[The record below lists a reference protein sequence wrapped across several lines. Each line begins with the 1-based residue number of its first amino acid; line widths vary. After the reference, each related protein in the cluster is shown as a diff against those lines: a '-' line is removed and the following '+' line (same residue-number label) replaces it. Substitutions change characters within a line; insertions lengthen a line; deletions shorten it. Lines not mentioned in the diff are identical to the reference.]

1 MLEDFAALVQTVEA
15 LRKKTNTALGHLPA
29 RDARRVVDR
38 LGAERHATNRL
49 VDSLLYEIH
58 RHD

>member
-1 MLEDFAALVQTVEA
+1 MLDDLAAMVQAVEA

-38 LGAERHATNRL
+38 LRAERDATNRL
-49 VDSLLYEIH
+49 LDSLLYEIL
-58 RHD
+58 RHG